1 MARRVSLPSAD
12 DLFRATEEEKAAK
25 ARGAAARGPVHAVPD
40 QPEPEAP
47 RKPSGRVRHDEK
59 MTVYVT
65 SQELLDLEHARLSLR
80 AEHGLAVD
88 RGRLVREALAPRA
101 RRPRAERRRE
111 RAGPPADRGMTIT
124 ATSRRRPRP
133 RRRVRRLRAAPR
145 QLRGSLRPA
154 AQPDLEAQ
162 ARHHRGRALQGHRR
176 VHRARQG
183 RRSRRWDLEQTS
195 SFLLV
200 AATLLDLKAA
210 RLLPQGDVE
219 DEEDLA
225 LLEARDLLFA
235 RLLQY
240 RAFKQVAGV
249 LADAAGG
256 GVPAAPALGRAG
268 GAVRDPAARGADRHR
283 PRPVRGAGR
292 QGARAQA
299 GARGRPAA
307 TSTPP
312 G

>member
-1 MARRVSLPSAD
+1 
-12 DLFRATEEEKAAK
+12 
-25 ARGAAARGPVHAVPD
+25 
-40 QPEPEAP
+40 
-47 RKPSGRVRHDEK
+47 

-65 SQELLDLEHARLSLR
+65 AEELLDLEHARLTLR
-80 AEHGLAVD
+80 ARARPGRRPRPAGA
-88 RGRLVREALAPRA
+88 RGAAPRP
-101 RRPRAERRRE
+101 RRPRAERRVE
-111 RAGPPADRGMTIT
+111 RPGPPHSPRNDDSTEVDAPYGGERGG
-124 ATSRRRPRP
+124 
-133 RRRVRRLRAAPR
+133 RRLRGAAR
-145 QLRGSLRPA
+145 QLRGPLRPA
-154 AQPDLEAQ
+154 AQPDLQAQ

-183 RRSRRWDLEQTS
+183 RRSPEWDLEQTS

-240 RAFKQVAGV
+240 RAFKRVAAV
-249 LADAAGG
+249 LAERLAGESQ
-256 GVPAAPALGRAG
+256 AAPARGRAG
-268 GAVRDPAARGADRHR
+268 GPVREPAARGADRHR
-283 PRPVRGAGR
+283 PRPVRGARG
-292 QGARAQA
+292 QGAGAQA

-307 TSTPP
+307 TSTRP
-312 G
+312 GSASASRPRSWSSGCAARAR